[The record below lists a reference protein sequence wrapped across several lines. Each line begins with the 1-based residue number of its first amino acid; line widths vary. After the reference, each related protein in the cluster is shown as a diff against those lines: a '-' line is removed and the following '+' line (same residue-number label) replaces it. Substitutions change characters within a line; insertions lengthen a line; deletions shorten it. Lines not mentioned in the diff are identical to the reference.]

1 MAFPTKVI
9 PLSDAF
15 KQWLSAT
22 FAPRVHR
29 HDDLYSPLGHTHPDI
44 GCTINEKVGINYS
57 QPSSIDESCDVN
69 ILKTANNI
77 PHSYTI
83 NGESIDVKANSF
95 DHPSIDYVT
104 IGRFVIV
111 CGTTPKLNP
120 KGTVN
125 QFVRIKI
132 PNVMSKLF
140 SASLTAINYFDSD
153 RGIESSIQFVAFYK
167 NWLYVYIDG
176 NADSYNVGHP
186 PVGVSFTLFGK
197 Q

>member
-15 KQWLSAT
+15 KQWLNAT
-22 FAPRVHR
+22 FSPKVHD
-29 HDDLYSPLGHTHPDI
+29 HDDKYSLLGHTHPDM
-44 GCTINEKVGINYS
+44 GCTINENVAINYS

-69 ILKTANNI
+69 ILKNANNI
-77 PHSYTI
+77 PYSYTI
-83 NGESIDVKANSF
+83 NGTSIDVKANSF

-132 PNVMSKLF
+132 PNVMSTLF
-140 SASLTAINYFDSD
+140 SANLTAINYFDSD
-153 RGIESSIQFVAFYK
+153 RGVESSIQFVAFYK

-176 NADSYNVGHP
+176 NGDSYNVGHV